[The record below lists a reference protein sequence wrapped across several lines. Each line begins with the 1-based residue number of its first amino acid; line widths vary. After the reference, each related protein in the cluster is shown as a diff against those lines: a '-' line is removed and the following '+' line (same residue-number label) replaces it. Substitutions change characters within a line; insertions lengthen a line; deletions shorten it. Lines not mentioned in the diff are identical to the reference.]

1 MAGLSKRVAAGAIH
15 FLTSAK
21 LDRYTL
27 LCLICENYFMP
38 NPPSPP
44 VVSATDHN
52 ADDFLPPET
61 FDELDAI
68 LDELRT
74 RYDETPQWEF
84 CEGFMA
90 ALICGRRAVPAA
102 EYFQVLL
109 GLGEDGAITTA
120 ADADSEDAEGSFASD
135 EQRERFTAL
144 WQARWAEV
152 STALDAEC
160 KTLEDDDCYHPEVMD
175 VRAAVAELPAE
186 EQVNFKADELPAFAQ
201 VWALGFM
208 FAVESWPEDWATPRD
223 KDAAKWLDGAL
234 EAVVAMTEDDTGKP
248 EVSPLLEEGLPS
260 TSIARLNAFGEAIW
274 AVYDLRELW
283 RTLGP
288 RVDTVRKEVTP
299 GRNDVCFCG
308 SGKKYKKCHGAT

>member
-1 MAGLSKRVAAGAIH
+1 M
-15 FLTSAK
+15 
-21 LDRYTL
+21 
-27 LCLICENYFMP
+27 
-38 NPPSPP
+38 
-44 VVSATDHN
+44 
-52 ADDFLPPET
+52 
-61 FDELDAI
+61 
-68 LDELRT
+68 
-74 RYDETPQWEF
+74 
-84 CEGFMA
+84 
-90 ALICGRRAVPAA
+90 
-102 EYFQVLL
+102 L
-109 GLGEDGAITTA
+109 GLGEDGAVALT
-120 ADADSEDAEGSFASD
+120 DASASEDDAEGSFASN

-152 STALDAEC
+152 AAALDAEC

-274 AVYDLRELW
+274 AVYDLHELW

-288 RVDTVRKEVTP
+288 RVDTVRKAVTP

>member
-1 MAGLSKRVAAGAIH
+1 MTNSPTPTTLS
-15 FLTSAK
+15 
-21 LDRYTL
+21 D
-27 LCLICENYFMP
+27 
-38 NPPSPP
+38 
-44 VVSATDHN
+44 

-90 ALICGRRAVPAA
+90 ALICGRRAVPAS
-102 EYFQVLL
+102 EYFPVLL
-109 GLGEDGAITTA
+109 GLGEEGAA
-120 ADADSEDAEGSFASD
+120 APTEEDEAEGSFVSE

-152 STALDAEC
+152 SAALDAEC
-160 KTLEDDDCYHPEVMD
+160 KSLEDEDCYHPEVMD
-175 VRAAVAELPAE
+175 VRASVAELPAE

-208 FAVESWPEDWATPRD
+208 FAVESWPEDWAAPRD

-234 EAVVAMTEDDTGKP
+234 QAVVAMTEDDTGKP

-283 RTLGP
+283 LTLGP

-308 SGKKYKKCHGAT
+308 SGKKYKKCHGAG

>member
-1 MAGLSKRVAAGAIH
+1 MTHPTKPTS
-15 FLTSAK
+15 LTSTV
-21 LDRYTL
+21 LHD
-27 LCLICENYFMP
+27 
-38 NPPSPP
+38 
-44 VVSATDHN
+44 

-102 EYFQVLL
+102 EYFPVLL
-109 GLGEDGAITTA
+109 GLGDDGTTA
-120 ADADSEDAEGSFASD
+120 TTEKDGETEGSFASE
-135 EQRERFTAL
+135 EQRDRFNGL

-152 STALDAEC
+152 SAALDAEC
-160 KTLEDDDCYHPEVMD
+160 TTLEDDDCYHPEVMD
-175 VRAAVAELPAE
+175 VRAAVAELPAD
-186 EQVNFKADELPAFAQ
+186 EQANFKADELPAFAQ

-208 FAVESWPEDWATPRD
+208 FAVESWPDDWVEPRD
-223 KDAAKWLDGAL
+223 KDAAKWLNGAL
-234 EAVVAMTEDDTGKP
+234 EAVVAMTEDDTGKA
-248 EVSPLLEEGLPS
+248 EISPLLDEGLPS

-288 RVDTVRKEVTP
+288 RVDTVRKEVMP

-308 SGKKYKKCHGAT
+308 SGKKYKKCHGAG

>member
-1 MAGLSKRVAAGAIH
+1 
-15 FLTSAK
+15 
-21 LDRYTL
+21 
-27 LCLICENYFMP
+27 MP
-38 NPPSPP
+38 NQSPP
-44 VVSATDHN
+44 TAVTPATHN
-52 ADDFLPPET
+52 ANDFLPPET

-90 ALICGRRAVPAA
+90 ALICGRRAVPAT
-102 EYFQVLL
+102 EYFPVLL
-109 GLGEDGAITTA
+109 GLGEEGAA
-120 ADADSEDAEGSFASD
+120 MHADETEGSFSSD
-135 EQRERFTAL
+135 AQKERFTAL
-144 WQARWAEV
+144 WDARWAEV
-152 STALDAEC
+152 SAALDAEC

-175 VRAAVAELPAE
+175 VRAAVAELPAD

-208 FAVESWPEDWATPRD
+208 FAVESWPEDWAAPRD

-234 EAVVAMTEDDTGKP
+234 EAVVAMTEDDTGAP
-248 EVSPLLEEGLPS
+248 EISPLMEEGLPS

-308 SGKKYKKCHGAT
+308 SGKKYKKCHGAV